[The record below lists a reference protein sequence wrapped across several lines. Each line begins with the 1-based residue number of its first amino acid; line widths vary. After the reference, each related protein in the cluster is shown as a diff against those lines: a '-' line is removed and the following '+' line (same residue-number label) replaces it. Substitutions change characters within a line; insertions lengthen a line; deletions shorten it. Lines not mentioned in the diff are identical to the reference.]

1 MKIAI
6 LNDTHCGIRNS
17 SDVFLKYQETF
28 YSDVFFPYCVEHNI
42 KQVLHLGDY
51 YDHRKFVNFK
61 ALNHNREIFLDP
73 LKKNGMMMDIIPGNH
88 DVYYKNTNELNSL
101 KELLGYY
108 INNVNIVMKPTVM
121 KYGSLRMALVPWIN
135 SQNYVEY
142 TKWIKSCKA
151 KVIGAHLELNNF
163 EMMRGVKSHTGMNA
177 DLFSHFDTV
186 LSGHYHTK
194 SSRDNIHYLGS
205 QMEFYWN
212 DADDPKYFHILDT
225 ETLELTPVLNPHRM
239 FHKLEWNNG
248 CDADLSVITDKFVK
262 IIVSEKSDAYL
273 FDKFVDEVNSHNP
286 HELKIA
292 ETFDEFMGE
301 NVDDESVSVE
311 DTATLL
317 NDYVDAVD
325 TELNKD
331 RIKGIIKTLYTEA
344 SNMEI
349 T

>member
-1 MKIAI
+1 MLVAI

-17 SDVFLKYQETF
+17 SDVFLDYQKVF
-28 YSDVFFPYCVEHNI
+28 YEDVFFPHCIKHDI
-42 KQVLHLGDY
+42 KQVIHLGDY

-61 ALNHNREIFLDP
+61 ALNHNREIFLNP

-88 DVYYKNTNELNSL
+88 DVFYKNTNELNSL

-108 INNVNIVMKPTVM
+108 INNVNIIMKPTVM
-121 KYGSLRMALVPWIN
+121 KYGSLDMALVPWIN
-135 SQNYVEY
+135 NQNYAEY
-142 TKWIKSCKA
+142 MAWIKSCKA

-163 EMMRGVKSHTGMNA
+163 EMMRGIPSHSGMNA

-194 SSRDNIHYLGS
+194 SSKGNIHYLGS

-212 DADDPKYFHILDT
+212 DADDPKYFHVLDT
-225 ETLELTPVLNPHRM
+225 ETLEITPVLNPHKM
-239 FHKLEWNNG
+239 FHKLEWRNG
-248 CDADLSVITDKFVK
+248 CDYDLSQVTDKFVK
-262 IIVSEKSDAYL
+262 VIVSEKSDPYL
-273 FDKFVDEVNSHNP
+273 FDKFIDEVNTYNP

-301 NVDDESVSVE
+301 NVDTDVVSVE
-311 DTATLL
+311 DTSTLL

-331 RIKGIIKTLYTEA
+331 RIKGIIKLLYTEA

>member
-177 DLFSHFDTV
+177 DLFSHFATV
-186 LSGHYHTK
+186 LSGLYHTK

-212 DADDPKYFHILDT
+212 DSDDPKYFHILDT
-225 ETLELTPVLNPHRM
+225 ETLEITPILNPHRM
-239 FHKLEWNNG
+239 FYKLEWRNG
-248 CDADLSVITDKFVK
+248 CDADLSQIKDKFVK
-262 IIVSEKSDAYL
+262 IVVTEKSDPYL
-273 FDKFVDEVNSHNP
+273 FDKFVDEVNSYNP

-301 NVDDESVSVE
+301 NVDDSAISIE
-311 DTATLL
+311 DTPTLL

-325 TELNKD
+325 TELNKS
-331 RIKGIIKTLYTEA
+331 RIKSIIKALYTEA

-349 T
+349 V

>member
-17 SDVFLKYQETF
+17 SDVFLDYQQKF
-28 YSDVFFPYCVEHNI
+28 YEDVFFPYCIEHDI

-61 ALNHNREIFLDP
+61 ALNHNRAIFLDP
-73 LKKNGMMMDIIPGNH
+73 LMNNGMMMDIIPGNH

-108 INNVNIVMKPTVM
+108 INNVNIIMKPTVM
-121 KYGSLRMALVPWIN
+121 KYGSLDMALVPWIN
-135 SQNYVEY
+135 NENYDEY

-163 EMMRGVKSHTGMNA
+163 EMMRGIPAHSGMSA

-194 SSRDNIHYLGS
+194 SSKGNVHYLGS

-212 DADDPKYFHILDT
+212 DSDDPKYFHILDT
-225 ETLELTPVLNPHRM
+225 ETLEITPILNPHRM
-239 FHKLEWNNG
+239 FYKLEWRNG
-248 CDADLSVITDKFVK
+248 CDADLSQIKDKFVK
-262 IIVSEKSDAYL
+262 IVVTEKSDPYL
-273 FDKFVDEVNSHNP
+273 FDKFVDEVNSYNP

-301 NVDDESVSVE
+301 NVDDSAISIE
-311 DTATLL
+311 DTPTLL

-325 TELNKD
+325 TELNKS
-331 RIKGIIKTLYTEA
+331 RIKSIIKALYTEA

-349 T
+349 V

>member
-1 MKIAI
+1 MLVAL

-17 SDVFLKYQETF
+17 SDVFLDYQKVF
-28 YSDVFFPYCVEHNI
+28 YEDVFFPHCIKHDI
-42 KQVLHLGDY
+42 KQVIHLGDY

-108 INNVNIVMKPTVM
+108 INNVNIIMKPTVM
-121 KYGSLRMALVPWIN
+121 KYGSLDMALVPWIN
-135 SQNYVEY
+135 NQNYAEY
-142 TKWIKSCKA
+142 MAWIKSCKA

-163 EMMRGVKSHTGMNA
+163 EMMRGIPSHSGMNA

-194 SSRDNIHYLGS
+194 SSKGNVHYLGS

-212 DADDPKYFHILDT
+212 DADDPKYFHVLDT
-225 ETLELTPVLNPHRM
+225 ETLEITPVLNPHKM
-239 FHKLEWNNG
+239 FHKLEWRNG
-248 CDADLSVITDKFVK
+248 CDYDLSQVTDKFVK
-262 IIVSEKSDAYL
+262 IVVSEKSDPYL
-273 FDKFVDEVNSHNP
+273 FDKFIDEVNTYNP

-301 NVDDESVSVE
+301 NVDTTVVSVE
-311 DTATLL
+311 DTSTLL

-331 RIKGIIKTLYTEA
+331 RIKGIIKLLYTEA

>member
-1 MKIAI
+1 MLVAI

-17 SDVFLKYQETF
+17 SDVFLDYQKVF
-28 YSDVFFPYCVEHNI
+28 YEDVFFPHCIKHDI
-42 KQVLHLGDY
+42 KQVIHLGDY

-73 LKKNGMMMDIIPGNH
+73 LKDNGMMMDIIPGNH

-108 INNVNIVMKPTVM
+108 INNVNIIMKPTVM
-121 KYGSLRMALVPWIN
+121 KYGSLDMALVPWIN
-135 SQNYVEY
+135 SQNYAEY
-142 TKWIKSCKA
+142 MAWIKSCKA

-163 EMMRGVKSHTGMNA
+163 EMMRGIPSHSGMNA

-194 SSRDNIHYLGS
+194 SSKGNVHYLGS

-212 DADDPKYFHILDT
+212 DADDPKYFHVLDT
-225 ETLELTPVLNPHRM
+225 ETLEITPVLNPHRM
-239 FHKLEWNNG
+239 FHKLEWRNG
-248 CDADLSVITDKFVK
+248 CDYDLSQVTDKFVK
-262 IIVSEKSDAYL
+262 VVVSEKSDPYL
-273 FDKFVDEVNSHNP
+273 FDKFIDEVNTYNP

-301 NVDDESVSVE
+301 NVDTTVVSVE
-311 DTATLL
+311 DTSTLL

-331 RIKGIIKTLYTEA
+331 RIKGIIKLLYTEA

>member
-17 SDVFLKYQETF
+17 SDVFLDYQQKF
-28 YSDVFFPYCVEHNI
+28 YEDVFFPYCIEHDI

-61 ALNHNREIFLDP
+61 ALNHNRAIFLDP
-73 LKKNGMMMDIIPGNH
+73 LKNNGMMMDIIPGNH

-108 INNVNIVMKPTVM
+108 INNVNIIMKPTVM
-121 KYGSLRMALVPWIN
+121 KYGSLDMALVPWIN
-135 SQNYVEY
+135 NENYDEY

-163 EMMRGVKSHTGMNA
+163 EMMRGIPAHSGMSA

-194 SSRDNIHYLGS
+194 SSKGNVHYLGS

-212 DADDPKYFHILDT
+212 DSDDPKYFHILDT
-225 ETLELTPVLNPHRM
+225 ETLEITPILNPHRM
-239 FHKLEWNNG
+239 FYKLEWRNG
-248 CDADLSVITDKFVK
+248 CDADLSQIKDKFVK
-262 IIVSEKSDAYL
+262 IVVTEKSDPYL
-273 FDKFVDEVNSHNP
+273 FDKFVDEVNSYNP

-301 NVDDESVSVE
+301 NVDDSAISIE
-311 DTATLL
+311 DTPTLL

-325 TELNKD
+325 TELNKS
-331 RIKGIIKTLYTEA
+331 RIKSIIKALYTEA

-349 T
+349 V